1 MESKKKLLGYI
12 YMSEMM
18 FEKERPKKELS
29 KRQKDA
35 LAKGRAKLKQ
45 KRIGTIIEENEVS
58 IPPPNPYKARQRE
71 ERLLR
76 QKVLDEKR
84 EIDIYNKL
92 MKKGND
98 KINRFKELKY
108 NWLDQAPSMKE
119 YNDFKGV
126 LDTIT
131 EEDILT
137 DNHLSKLE
145 YGLDSFRV
153 IADTNDVI
161 AEEEE
166 EERPITPP
174 PDLDNVV
181 DIY

>member
-1 MESKKKLLGYI
+1 MESKKNVLGYI
-12 YMSEMM
+12 YMSETM

-35 LAKGRAKLKQ
+35 LAKGREKLKK
-45 KRIGTIIEENEVS
+45 KRTGTIITDEEVS
-58 IPPPNPYKARQRE
+58 IPAPSPYKARQRE

-108 NWLDQAPSMKE
+108 NWLDKAPSMKE
-119 YNDFKGV
+119 YNEFKGV

-137 DNHLSKLE
+137 DNHLTKLE
-145 YGLDSFRV
+145 DGLNHFKV
-153 IADTNDVI
+153 IPEAP
-161 AEEEE
+161 EEEE
-166 EERPITPP
+166 EERPST
-174 PDLDNVV
+174 PDLDNIV